1 MSDHTKLLSKYLFIP
16 LTIIFLIALFYYH
29 YAESKKILSTGI
41 ISSQDAEALFIS
53 APLKNDLFMS
63 QGISLLY
70 NGYPLPYD
78 IENNTYY
85 LSQNM
90 NNNDLLNKYKRGI
103 ISYEEYEKLS
113 KEDLD
118 IKLSNKLD
126 KEYEDF
132 CKELMRK
139 DKTVIFD
146 KAYEKTVKEELKE
159 EIKNMDLHD
168 REKEIMLKVDN
179 LLDEFYK
186 DWLDCDIPLGE
197 SLRDNLQDSVVTL
210 TRYASNFKK
219 TDVER

>member
-1 MSDHTKLLSKYLFIP
+1 
-16 LTIIFLIALFYYH
+16 
-29 YAESKKILSTGI
+29 
-41 ISSQDAEALFIS
+41 
-53 APLKNDLFMS
+53 
-63 QGISLLY
+63 
-70 NGYPLPYD
+70 
-78 IENNTYY
+78 
-85 LSQNM
+85 M
-90 NNNDLLNKYKRGI
+90 NNNDLLNKYKKGI

-132 CKELMRK
+132 YKELMRK
-139 DKTVIFD
+139 DKNVIFD